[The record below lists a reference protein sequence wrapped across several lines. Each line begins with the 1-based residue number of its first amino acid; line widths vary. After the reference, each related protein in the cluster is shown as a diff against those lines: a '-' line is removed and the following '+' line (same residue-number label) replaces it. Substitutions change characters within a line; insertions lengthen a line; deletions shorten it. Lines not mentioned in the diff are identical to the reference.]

1 MRSPPQFLSNR
12 PIIRINSSAV
22 SCHNRSVDTPWNS
35 TDRLGRVLHRLR
47 MRGTFYCRADLGE
60 PWALDMPVVPD
71 SVSFHVLT
79 SGTCWLQTPNA
90 EPVELRTGDLALVPH
105 GAGHQLL
112 STPGT
117 GPAMRVD
124 LLPQEY
130 LSPHYSTLDHGGPG
144 RRSRLICGIVAFDE
158 PAARQLLRQLP
169 PVVLVGGSAI
179 PASTSVHDTLRL
191 MSTELEHLRP
201 GGEAVATRLADI
213 LVVQAIRAWLEQD
226 ADDRTGWLRA
236 VQDPRIGTALD
247 AIHSEPGDDWN
258 LERLAQRA
266 AMSRSAFAA
275 RFHELVGEPP
285 MGYVTRWRM
294 HLAHSRLLDGNVTV
308 ATLAN
313 ELGYRSEASFHRA
326 FTRTIGHTP
335 GEVRSGRTA

>member
-1 MRSPPQFLSNR
+1 M
-12 PIIRINSSAV
+12 
-22 SCHNRSVDTPWNS
+22 DTLRNP

-47 MRGTFYCRADLGE
+47 MRGTFYSRADLGE
-60 PWALDMPVVPD
+60 PWALDMPVIPD

-79 SGTCWLQTPNA
+79 SGTCWLTVPNI

-105 GAGHQLL
+105 GAGHQL
-112 STPGT
+112 SSHPDA
-117 GPAMRVD
+117 GPAARVD

-130 LSPHYSTLDHGGPG
+130 LNPHYSTLQYGGTG

-169 PVVLVGGSAI
+169 AVVLVGGPAI
-179 PASTSVHDTLRL
+179 PASTAIRDTLRL
-191 MSTELEHLRP
+191 MSTELEYLRP

-213 LVVQAIRAWLEQD
+213 LIVQAIRAWLEQD
-226 ADDRTGWLRA
+226 SAAQTGWLRA
-236 VQDPRIGTALD
+236 IQDPRIGGALD
-247 AIHSEPGDDWN
+247 AIHSEPGGDWN

-266 AMSRSAFAA
+266 SMSRSTFAA

-285 MGYVTRWRM
+285 MSYVTRWRM
-294 HLAHSRLLDGNVTV
+294 NLAHSRLLDSDVTV
-308 ATLAN
+308 AKLAG

-326 FTRTIGHTP
+326 FSRTIGQTP
-335 GEVRSGRTA
+335 GDVRSGRSA